1 MDIKLKNPNTITNE
15 NGQWQSLVGRK
26 AVNAFALRTLIQGLD
41 FEGKTGMR
49 MTRGLSCLTRAKQ
62 VTGLRTSNREK
73 LKARLTEMLNQQ
85 ISECAVVTDGEME

>member
-1 MDIKLKNPNTITNE
+1 
-15 NGQWQSLVGRK
+15 
-26 AVNAFALRTLIQGLD
+26 
-41 FEGKTGMR
+41 
-49 MTRGLSCLTRAKQ
+49 